1 MIRILLIEDDNNRV
15 TKIKSWLPDDVRLVH
30 AASAGRVLGILKR
43 DSNQYAGVMLDH
55 DLQTQAATTTDM
67 ELSGS
72 TVVMWIKDMIST
84 DVPILIH
91 SMNFS
96 RAPEMKRSLEA
107 AGFSVTR
114 IAMDMLEREHF
125 HSWLNEVR
133 DNWDDR
139 E

>member
-15 TKIKSWLPDDVRLVH
+15 TRIKSWLPDDVRLVH

-43 DSNQYAGVMLDH
+43 DSDQYAGIMLDH
-55 DLQTQAATTTDM
+55 DLQTQAATSTDM

-72 TVVMWIKDMIST
+72 TVMTWIKEMVPV

-96 RAPEMKRSLEA
+96 RAPEMKRFLET

-114 IAMDMLEREHF
+114 IAMDMLEKEHF
-125 HSWLNEVR
+125 HSWLDNVR
-133 DNWDDR
+133 ECWEDR
-139 E
+139 Q